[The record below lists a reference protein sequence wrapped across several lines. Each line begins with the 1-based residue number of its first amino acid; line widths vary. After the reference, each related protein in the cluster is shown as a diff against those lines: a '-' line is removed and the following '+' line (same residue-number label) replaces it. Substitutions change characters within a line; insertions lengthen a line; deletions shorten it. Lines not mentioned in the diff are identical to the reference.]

1 MTTARPAGA
10 SASGRPA
17 TAKGSGEPE
26 ADIAAG
32 TLGPTPRT
40 ASEGTVPRLPSE
52 AAHGAAT
59 GPASTGSAIPQAA
72 PRSVSGPPP
81 FRARGVA
88 LVLTGGGEAGAETD
102 RGEGAR
108 GEADQAEADRMRRA
122 RAEAERAER
131 ARAETDRVQHA
142 AAVAACVTAVL
153 AALFGDWGGWSA
165 PLGGLPGFPL
175 PWGVTAGPPVLLVS
189 LAGVFVG
196 WAGAPSFARTWAHT
210 AAGLAAATGLLA
222 LLRGGWGA
230 DGAWAALSE
239 AAHAG
244 LFGVLTGWVP
254 ALAAFAVTRR
264 RARRGT
270 GLAPYVWTTGL
281 AALAPLLLLGLG
293 VLWSSSA
300 PPDGCS
306 AAECITARAGLLFT
320 GEVSLRIAL
329 PAWAASVAVLALAR
343 RRARI
348 RNLRTGW
355 QVLLAL
361 AGGGLAVLLAPGL
374 IFGAEL

>member
-10 SASGRPA
+10 SPAGRPA
-17 TAKGSGEPE
+17 TAKGAAEPE

-32 TLGPTPRT
+32 TPGPTPRT
-40 ASEGTVPRLPSE
+40 ASEGTVPRRPSE
-52 AAHGAAT
+52 AADAGRAELALSGADWA
-59 GPASTGSAIPQAA
+59 
-72 PRSVSGPPP
+72 V
-81 FRARGVA
+81 
-88 LVLTGGGEAGAETD
+88 
-102 RGEGAR
+102 
-108 GEADQAEADRMRRA
+108 RA

-131 ARAETDRVQHA
+131 ARAEADRVQHA
-142 AAVAACVTAVL
+142 GAVAACVTAVL
-153 AALFGDWGGWSA
+153 AALFGDWGSWSA
-165 PLGGLPGFPL
+165 PLGDGLPGFPL

-210 AAGLAAATGLLA
+210 AAGLASATGLLA
-222 LLRGGWGA
+222 LPRGGWGA

-264 RARRGT
+264 RARRST
-270 GLAPYVWTTGL
+270 GLSPYVWTTGL
-281 AALAPLLLLGLG
+281 AAVAPLLLLGFG
-293 VLWSSSA
+293 VLWSSA
-300 PPDGCS
+300 EPPGGCS
-306 AAECITARAGLLFT
+306 AAGCITARAGLLFT

-329 PAWAASVAVLALAR
+329 PAWAASVAVLALGR

-361 AGGGLAVLLAPGL
+361 GGGGLAVLLAPGL
-374 IFGAEL
+374 IFGAAL

>member
-1 MTTARPAGA
+1 MTTARSAGA
-10 SASGRPA
+10 SASGRPT

-26 ADIAAG
+26 ADISAAAP
-32 TLGPTPRT
+32 GPTPRT
-40 ASEGTVPRLPSE
+40 ASEGTVPRRPSE

-59 GPASTGSAIPQAA
+59 GPASTGPAIPQAA

-88 LVLTGGGEAGAETD
+88 LVLTKPGDSEGED
-102 RGEGAR
+102 
-108 GEADQAEADRMRRA
+108 
-122 RAEAERAER
+122 ERAER
-131 ARAETDRVQHA
+131 ARAEDERAERARAAAHRAERDRAETDRMQHA
-142 AAVAACVTAVL
+142 GAVAACVTAVL
-153 AALFGDWGGWSA
+153 AALFGDWGSWSA
-165 PLGGLPGFPL
+165 PLGDGLPGFPL

-222 LLRGGWGA
+222 LPRGGWGT
-230 DGAWAALSE
+230 DGAWAALAE

-254 ALAAFAVTRR
+254 ALAAFAITRR
-264 RARRGT
+264 RAPRST
-270 GLAPYVWTTGL
+270 GLSPYVWTTGL
-281 AALAPLLLLGLG
+281 GAVAPLLFLGLG
-293 VLWSSSA
+293 TLWSSSA

-374 IFGAEL
+374 IFGADL

>member
-17 TAKGSGEPE
+17 TAKGSEEPE
-26 ADIAAG
+26 AAIAAG
-32 TLGPTPRT
+32 ALGPTPRT

-59 GPASTGSAIPQAA
+59 GPASTGPAIPQAA
-72 PRSVSGPPP
+72 PRPVTGPPP

-88 LVLTGGGEAGAETD
+88 LVLTGGEAE
-102 RGEGAR
+102 GEGAEHER
-108 GEADQAEADRMRRA
+108 AEDDWGEDKRERA

-142 AAVAACVTAVL
+142 GAVAACVTAVL
-153 AALFGDWGGWSA
+153 AALFGDWGSWSA
-165 PLGGLPGFPL
+165 PLGDGLPGFPL

-222 LLRGGWGA
+222 LLRGGWGPDA
-230 DGAWAALSE
+230 GWAALSE

-254 ALAAFAVTRR
+254 ALAAFAITRR
-264 RARRGT
+264 RARRST

-281 AALAPLLLLGLG
+281 AALAPLLFLGLG
-293 VLWSSSA
+293 VLGASSD

>member
-1 MTTARPAGA
+1 M
-10 SASGRPA
+10 
-17 TAKGSGEPE
+17 
-26 ADIAAG
+26 
-32 TLGPTPRT
+32 
-40 ASEGTVPRLPSE
+40 
-52 AAHGAAT
+52 
-59 GPASTGSAIPQAA
+59 
-72 PRSVSGPPP
+72 
-81 FRARGVA
+81 A
-88 LVLTGGGEAGAETD
+88 LVLAGGGETEEAEVEADRVETD
-102 RGEGAR
+102 RDETDR
-108 GEADQAEADRMRRA
+108 AEADRGERA
-122 RAEAERAER
+122 RIERARFERARSEADRARSEAERAER

-142 AAVAACVTAVL
+142 GAVAAWVTAVL
-153 AALFGDWGGWSA
+153 AALFGDWGSWSA
-165 PLGGLPGFPL
+165 PLGDGLPGFPL

-222 LLRGGWGA
+222 LTRGGWGA

-244 LFGVLTGWVP
+244 LFGVLMGWVP

-264 RARRGT
+264 RARRST
-270 GLAPYVWTTGL
+270 GLSPYVWTTGL
-281 AALAPLLLLGLG
+281 AALAPLLLLGSG
-293 VLWSSSA
+293 VLWSSA
-300 PPDGCS
+300 DPPGGCS
-306 AAECITARAGLLFT
+306 AAECITARAGVLFT

-361 AGGGLAVLLAPGL
+361 GGGGLAVLLAPGL
-374 IFGAEL
+374 IFGAAL